1 MLKSTAAVSV
11 HLDNLSQRMS
21 AGNFLVYADFTL
33 FHFFMFSHWDTPKT
47 AGQISALAVFNWG
60 VYMRLEDP
68 ISTVKGIGAEREKR
82 FKKLGIETAEDLLNY
97 YPRDYEDRT
106 KAVLISELKED
117 ETFVI
122 LAASKETAKTA
133 YVRGMAITQVRVYD
147 ASGSIT
153 VVWYNQPYA
162 KNIIKPDIMYAIIG
176 KLTVKNSRKQIIS
189 PDVEKIPDDEEWKG
203 SIEPIYPL
211 SAGLSQKVFRKTIKT
226 VLDETEA
233 YIKDYLPMDI
243 RKKYKL
249 AGRQFSIKN
258 IHEPESMENY
268 AIARKR
274 LVFEEFFMLQMMLL
288 RMKSV
293 SDGKITGA
301 KMKKVD
307 MKPFFG
313 QLTFSFT
320 DAQNKVFNEI
330 RKDMSSGKVMNR
342 LVQGDV
348 GSGKTAVAMAA
359 AYTAVKN
366 GFQAVMMAP
375 TEVLAAQHLES
386 FKTVFEPLGI
396 NTVLLTGGQKAKE
409 KREVLEKIKNGE
421 ADIVIGTHALIQ
433 DSVEYKKIGLVITD
447 EQHRFGVRQRQILS
461 DKGDNPHILV
471 MTATPIPRTL
481 ALILYG
487 DLDISIIDSL
497 PPGRKEIST
506 YAVNTSYRTRIYN
519 FINKE
524 IEKGRQAYI
533 ICPMVEENEKIEAE
547 SVMEY
552 TDKLYDTVLADRRIK
567 YVHGKMKS
575 VEKDEILKS
584 FSEGNIDILVS
595 TTVIEVGIN
604 VPNATVMLVEN
615 AERFGLAQL
624 HQLRGRVG
632 RGSESSYCILVT
644 DGKSEVTKERMKVMK
659 STTDGFKISEM
670 DLKLRGPGEF
680 FGVRQHG
687 LPSLKIANMY
697 TDLSILRY
705 AQDAAVEL
713 IKNDRLLEK
722 EENIDLGR
730 ELDRYVTISN
740 IGI

>member
-1 MLKSTAAVSV
+1 MRGQDTVSV
-11 HLDNLSQRMS
+11 L
-21 AGNFLVYADFTL
+21 
-33 FHFFMFSHWDTPKT
+33 K
-47 AGQISALAVFNWG
+47 G
-60 VYMRLEDP
+60 VGEQ
-68 ISTVKGIGAEREKR
+68 REKR
-82 FKKLGIETAEDLLNY
+82 LHRLGIMTVEDLLTH
-97 YPRDYEDRT
+97 YPREYKDR
-106 KAVLISELKED
+106 SEILKIADLPPDEPATFLAQIKEEGQNSRHGRLVYTRMKVYD
-117 ETFVI
+117 ETGAVGV
-122 LAASKETAKTA
+122 L
-133 YVRGMAITQVRVYD
+133 
-147 ASGSIT
+147 
-153 VVWYNQPYA
+153 WYNQPYM
-162 KNIIKPDIMYAIIG
+162 KSRLKIG
-176 KLTVKNSRKQIIS
+176 EWDLFSGRLQKKYGRTEVVS
-189 PDVEKIPDDEEWKG
+189 PECERIGENFAGGRILPVYPSVE
-203 SIEPIYPL
+203 
-211 SAGLSQKVFRKTIKT
+211 GLSQKMLRNLMEEALKEMSGGMQEELPLWLRK
-226 VLDETEA
+226 E
-233 YIKDYLPMDI
+233 YH
-243 RKKYKL
+243 L
-249 AGRQFSIKN
+249 AERNFAIEN
-258 IHEPESMENY
+258 IHFPKTEQGFY
-268 AIARKR
+268 DARRR
-274 LVFEEFFMLQMMLL
+274 LVFEELFLLQTALYQLKSTLEERGEGIRLKKKKALQDGETLL
-288 RMKSV
+288 
-293 SDGKITGA
+293 
-301 KMKKVD
+301 
-307 MKPFFG
+307 PFA
-313 QLTFSFT
+313 LT
-320 DAQNKVFNEI
+320 DAQKRVLAEI
-330 RKDMSSGKVMNR
+330 EQDMTSGKIMNR
-342 LVQGDV
+342 LVQGGV
-348 GSGKTAVAMAA
+348 GSGKTAVAMLA
-359 AYTAVKN
+359 AYWTIQN
-366 GFQAVMMAP
+366 GYQAAMMAP

-659 STTDGFKISEM
+659 STTDGFKISET